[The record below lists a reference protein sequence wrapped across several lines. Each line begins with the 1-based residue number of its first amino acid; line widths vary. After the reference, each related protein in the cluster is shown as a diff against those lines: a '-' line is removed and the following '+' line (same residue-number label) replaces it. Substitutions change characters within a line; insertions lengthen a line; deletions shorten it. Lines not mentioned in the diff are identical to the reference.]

1 MTQGNETIRLLLAS
15 DMSARCDRA
24 LDRAS
29 QLAKQWGGE
38 LLVVHA
44 IDPSEA
50 AKASRFAGALPSWR
64 QPEQWT
70 ATVTR
75 RLQSDLQDE
84 GISASVLVVDDTP
97 ASAVLGAAKQH
108 DVALI
113 IGGIAKDDPIG
124 RIQLG
129 STVDRLAREAEAPV
143 LTVRR
148 RVQGPYR
155 HVVVATDFSP
165 ASRAALETAVRWFGD
180 GKLSLFHAYPST
192 GSTFDGGHAIADAW
206 RAVAASQCD
215 TFLSESGIS
224 AEVSQGISLILERG
238 HPEVLL
244 PDYVRFADVDLAI
257 LGTNGR
263 SGLLKALLGSTAEN
277 LLHTLDCDT
286 MIVRSQ

>member
-1 MTQGNETIRLLLAS
+1 MTQSKDPIRLLLAS

-24 LDRAS
+24 LDRAA
-29 QLAKQWGGE
+29 QLAQQWDGE

-44 IDPSEA
+44 VDPSA
-50 AKASRFAGALPSWR
+50 TAQASRFARTLPSWR

-75 RLQSDLQDE
+75 RLQSDLQEE
-84 GISASVLVVDDTP
+84 GVSAQVQVVEDTP
-97 ASAVLGAAKQH
+97 ASAVLDAAQQH
-108 DVALI
+108 HVAMI

-129 STVDRLAREAEAPV
+129 STVDRLVREAHAPV

-148 RVQGPYR
+148 RVHGPYR
-155 HVVVATDFSP
+155 HVVLATDFSP
-165 ASRAALETAVRWFGD
+165 ASRAALNTAVRWFGD
-180 GKLSLFHAYPST
+180 CKLSLFHAYPST
-192 GSTFDGGHAIADAW
+192 GAGLGGEHLVEDTW
-206 RAVAASQCD
+206 RAVAAGQCD
-215 TFLSESGIS
+215 TFLKESGLGTD
-224 AEVSQGISLILERG
+224 VSLGISLILERG

-244 PDYVRFADVDLAI
+244 PDYVRFADVDLVI

-286 MIVRSQ
+286 MVVRPQ